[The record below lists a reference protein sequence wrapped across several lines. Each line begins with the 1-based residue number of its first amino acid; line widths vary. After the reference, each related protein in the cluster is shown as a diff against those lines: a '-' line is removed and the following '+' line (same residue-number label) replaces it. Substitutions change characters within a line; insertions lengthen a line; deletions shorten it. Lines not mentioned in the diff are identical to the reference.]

1 MKLEKEDYLD
11 PACPL
16 CGKPGETESA
26 RPVPVDRIQRK
37 LLEYE
42 DASDWEGARRH
53 LEYWLSEAEMNR
65 DERGQLMLHNELMG
79 FHRKQGNKETALSH
93 AEAAEAL
100 ITRLGMEDTV
110 TAGTTHV
117 NVGTVHEN
125 FRDPVGAL
133 DWFEKARENYER
145 NLPGSDGRLGGLY
158 NNMAL
163 ALTSCG
169 RWDEAKDMFRA
180 ALKVMAQQENGELE
194 QAITWLNMA
203 DALEA
208 ELGPEEAAEYTDE
221 YMDRAAELLD
231 TESLPRNGY
240 YAFVC
245 EKCAPVFGHYGYFAE
260 EAELRKRV
268 EAIRE
273 GT

>member
-1 MKLEKEDYLD
+1 MKLEREDYID

-16 CGKPGETESA
+16 CGKPGETESP

-42 DASDWEGARRH
+42 DASDWTGAERH
-53 LEYWLSEAEMNR
+53 LKYWLAEAEMNR
-65 DERGQLMLHNELMG
+65 DRRGQLMLHNELMG
-79 FHRKQGNKETALSH
+79 FYRKQGRKEEAFFHAKTAD
-93 AEAAEAL
+93 AL
-100 ITRLGMEDTV
+100 VSDLQMEETV
-110 TAGTTHV
+110 TAGTTWV
-117 NVGTVHEN
+117 NAGTVREA
-125 FRDPVGAL
+125 FGDPVGGL
-133 DWFEKARENYER
+133 DCFEKAQENYEK
-145 NLPGSDGRLGGLY
+145 NLPENDGRLGGLY

-169 RWDEAKDMFRA
+169 RWTEAKEMFLK
-180 ALKVMAQQENGELE
+180 ALRVMEQQEHGGPE

-208 ELGPEEAAEYTDE
+208 ELGPEEAAEYTGE
-221 YMDRAAELLD
+221 YLDRAAELLD
-231 TESLPRNGY
+231 APDLPRNGY

-268 EAIRE
+268 EEIRE

>member
-1 MKLEKEDYLD
+1 
-11 PACPL
+11 
-16 CGKPGETESA
+16 
-26 RPVPVDRIQRK
+26 
-37 LLEYE
+37 
-42 DASDWEGARRH
+42 
-53 LEYWLSEAEMNR
+53 
-65 DERGQLMLHNELMG
+65 
-79 FHRKQGNKETALSH
+79 
-93 AEAAEAL
+93 
-100 ITRLGMEDTV
+100 
-110 TAGTTHV
+110 
-117 NVGTVHEN
+117 
-125 FRDPVGAL
+125 
-133 DWFEKARENYER
+133 
-145 NLPGSDGRLGGLY
+145 
-158 NNMAL
+158 
-163 ALTSCG
+163 
-169 RWDEAKDMFRA
+169 
-180 ALKVMAQQENGELE
+180 
-194 QAITWLNMA
+194 MA